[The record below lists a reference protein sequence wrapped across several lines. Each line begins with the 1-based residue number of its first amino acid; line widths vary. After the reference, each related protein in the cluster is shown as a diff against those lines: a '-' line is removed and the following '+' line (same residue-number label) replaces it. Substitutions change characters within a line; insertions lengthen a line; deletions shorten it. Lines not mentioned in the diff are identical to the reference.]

1 MIEKENMQM
10 ELDVIGEIAN
20 ISFGSASTVL
30 SNLLNQPVTIS
41 TPHVELV
48 NLYDTTDTA
57 IPHVVLGVEFHK
69 GIHMSNLFVLESKVA
84 LLIANLMM
92 MGDGQVAEDAVLT
105 ELELSAVQE
114 AMNQM
119 MGHSATA
126 MSDVFQDVI
135 DITTPEIK
143 IVSIR
148 EELQDSE
155 MQELIQV
162 SFDLVIGT
170 LVKSS
175 LVQLIPVQEGLQMA
189 RKLLGEPAAALEAEE
204 IVPAVNQKTE
214 IDLTP
219 LELDVFL
226 EVCNIGIGSASTV
239 LSKLLNR
246 KVSLQ
251 IPTAKIISSKE
262 FEYNERPCLI
272 TTVAFVE
279 GLKSSNT
286 FIISQSA
293 ALIMADL
300 MMGGSGEVSEQQE
313 LTDLEIS
320 AVQELMNQMM
330 GYSATAMSELL
341 GMTIDISPPTVEVCL
356 LDNDVIEKDIQEGKT
371 VEVIFPLEVEG
382 LLKTPLYQLFN
393 PEAAREMAQLML
405 AAQGGLGEADQQVV
419 EKDAAT
425 EREITADQHTP
436 DNAKMTAGQGGATD
450 AKVHAGRDASTGAG
464 VTAGQ
469 NAGARRGDGATFSA
483 DLPEFRAE
491 QPDFKAGEMDQILGE
506 VPVEV
511 EVVFGTAKI
520 KLDEFMRFQEDDL
533 LILKES
539 VSETL
544 AILANGKLFAYGE
557 LVKVNDHF
565 AVKLTGIVE

>member
-1 MIEKENMQM
+1 MEQTIEKEKIQM

-30 SNLLNQPVTIS
+30 SNLLNQQVTIS

-48 NLYDTTDTA
+48 DLYNTTDTA

-126 MSDVFQDVI
+126 MSDVFHEVI
-135 DITTPEIK
+135 DITTPKIK

-148 EELQDSE
+148 EELQGSE
-155 MQELIQV
+155 IEELIQV
-162 SFDLVIGT
+162 SFDLVIGD

-175 LVQLIPVQEGLQMA
+175 LVQLIPVQEGIEMA
-189 RKLLGEPAAALEAEE
+189 RKLLGNPVEASLYFEKQESATTEEAAINLS
-204 IVPAVNQKTE
+204 
-214 IDLTP
+214 P

-293 ALIMADL
+293 AMIMADL
-300 MMGGSGEVSEQQE
+300 MMGGTGEVSDQQE

-356 LDNDVIEKDIQEGKT
+356 LDDDVIEKDIKEGKT
-371 VEVIFPLEVEG
+371 VEVIFPLEVDG

-405 AAQGGLGEADQQVV
+405 LAQNGMEEGSQPKIEPSVQSKTTGDPE
-419 EKDAAT
+419 E
-425 EREITADQHTP
+425 
-436 DNAKMTAGQGGATD
+436 GSTD
-450 AKVHAGRDASTGAG
+450 TGID
-464 VTAGQ
+464 
-469 NAGARRGDGATFSA
+469 RGDEKAISA
-483 DLPEFRAE
+483 DKAVLPEFRAE

-520 KLDEFMRFQEDDL
+520 KLDEFMRFHEDDL

-544 AILANGKLFAYGE
+544 AILANGKLFACGE

-565 AVKLTGIVE
+565 AVKITEIVE